1 MQRKHSGWFS
11 YQKCVFAD
19 FRLDIYVIGLKAL
32 MRKAYLARASFIQNH
47 IVVDTA
53 RLSDEHKE
61 KLEIATKKQK
71 MPDANNPKTWQNQPV
86 WGWRYYI
93 DKGNGLI
100 SQN

>member
-1 MQRKHSGWFS
+1 MQKKHSGWFS
-11 YQKCVFAD
+11 YRKMY
-19 FRLDIYVIGLKAL
+19 FRRFPTRYSCNWFEAL

-53 RLSDEHKE
+53 RLSDDHKE

-100 SQN
+100 SET